1 MNLFEVL
8 ESVSTPEGFQL
19 TGSRAE
25 AAYAT
30 KKTRAGSPG
39 RASQDARLQARYEK
53 RVRAYNALPASQ
65 RGGGGDTGVKAGQ
78 KISTKGFAPATRA
91 GAKKAAKANKANKAN
106 KPRKPKEK

>member
-8 ESVSTPEGFQL
+8 ESASTPEGFQL

-30 KKTRAGSPG
+30 AKTRKGSSA

-53 RVRAYNALPASQ
+53 RVRAYNASPAKD
-65 RGGGGDTGVKAGQ
+65 RLGGGDTNARPGA
-78 KISTKGFAPATRA
+78 KISTKGFARAKPPTTRG
-91 GAKKAAKANKANKAN
+91 GAKKVAAKTKNN
-106 KPRKPKEK
+106 RQPKKK